1 MTSSCTEDHAAAT
14 GEFCDVCGLRLRGA
28 QAAAAPPPAPAER
41 CPSCG
46 AAREGRFCEVCG
58 YDSALGPPTDGPASP
73 TSSGTTAEVS
83 AEVGS
88 EVSSDVPAPESSP
101 ASAPGTWTAVVRA
114 DRAWFEEVLRR
125 DGPDAATLQFPAF
138 STERRF
144 VLDGPQLA
152 IGRRSRS
159 RGIEPEIDL
168 SAQPVD
174 PGVSALHALLVGRP
188 DGGWNVVDLD
198 STNGTV
204 VGDQRDPIPPNT
216 PVPLGDG
223 DVVKVGAWTTITL
236 VGPAHDQSR

>member
-1 MTSSCTEDHAAAT
+1 MSGSCTEDHSSAT
-14 GEFCDVCGLRLRGA
+14 GEYCGVCGLRLRGA
-28 QAAAAPPPAPAER
+28 QPAAVPTPPAER
-41 CPSCG
+41 CPNCG

-58 YDSALGPPTDGPASP
+58 YDSALGPPPEPAAACGPAVP
-73 TSSGTTAEVS
+73 
-83 AEVGS
+83 
-88 EVSSDVPAPESSP
+88 PAPRG
-101 ASAPGTWTAVVRA
+101 APGGTWTAVVRA

-125 DGPDAATLQFPAF
+125 SGPDAAALQFPAF

-168 SAQPVD
+168 SAPPLD

-188 DGGWNVVDLD
+188 DGGWDVVDLD

-204 VGDQRDPIPPNT
+204 VGEGPDPIPPNT
-216 PVPLGDG
+216 PVPLADG

-236 VGPAHDQSR
+236 VAPARSADRPDQSR

>member
-1 MTSSCTEDHAAAT
+1 MTPCTEDHAAAT
-14 GEFCDVCGLRLRGA
+14 GEYCDVCGLRLRGA
-28 QAAAAPPPAPAER
+28 QADAAVPPAPAER

-58 YDSALGPPTDGPASP
+58 YDSALGEPPEPPEAAPAVPS
-73 TSSGTTAEVS
+73 T
-83 AEVGS
+83 
-88 EVSSDVPAPESSP
+88 PAPSSP
-101 ASAPGTWTAVVRA
+101 ASSTPAWTAVVRA

-125 DGPDAATLQFPAF
+125 DGPDASALQFPAF

-168 SAQPVD
+168 SAPPVD

-204 VGDQRDPIPPNT
+204 VGDGPDPIPPNT
-216 PVPLGDG
+216 PVPLADG
-223 DVVKVGAWTTITL
+223 DVVKVGAWTTIT
-236 VGPAHDQSR
+236 VVAPDQSQDQSR

>member
-1 MTSSCTEDHAAAT
+1 MTTPCTEDHAAAT
-14 GEFCDVCGLRLRGA
+14 GEYCDVCGLRLRGA
-28 QAAAAPPPAPAER
+28 QDASPPPAPAER

-58 YDSALGPPTDGPASP
+58 YDSALGPPPA
-73 TSSGTTAEVS
+73 
-83 AEVGS
+83 
-88 EVSSDVPAPESSP
+88 SSP
-101 ASAPGTWTAVVRA
+101 AADAAAPDVAEAPRQSPGGPWTAVVRA

-125 DGPDAATLQFPAF
+125 NGPDADTLQFPAF

-144 VLDGPQLA
+144 VLDRPQLA

-168 SAQPVD
+168 SAPPVD

-188 DGGWNVVDLD
+188 DGGWEVVDLD

-204 VGDQRDPIPPNT
+204 VGDRPDPIPPNT
-216 PVPLGDG
+216 PVRLADG

-236 VGPAHDQSR
+236 VAPDRSL